1 MTTDSQW
8 TTEDRKQAR
17 RASLGAF
24 MGAVVDWY
32 DFILY
37 GLTAALVFNS
47 QFFPNVSPEVG
58 VIAAF
63 ATYGVGFF
71 FRPLGGIIF
80 GHFGDK
86 LGRKRMLVLTMIIM
100 GAATTL
106 VGLLPTYAQ
115 VGVLAPILLV
125 VLRAVQGIAVGG
137 EWGGAALM
145 SVESAPKNRRAF
157 YSSGVQVG
165 YQVGLILATGFIAV
179 MGFVAGDEG
188 FLTWGWRVPYV
199 ASIVLV
205 GVGLI
210 VRARVTETTA
220 FTTEVE
226 QKGAKAKMPLLAAF
240 RENPKAFL
248 QIFGLRLVEL
258 FTSYI
263 VTTFALSYSTNT
275 LHMDKQFMLDI
286 GIIVG
291 VVGIFTIPTFAI
303 ISDRFGKR
311 RVYILSG
318 IVGAAAAAPFFMTL
332 EAGFFPGV
340 VVFSILLVNVAHDLA
355 VSVQQPLF
363 ADMFATRNRY
373 SGAGVAYQLTSAVA
387 GGLTPFIAAVLVA
400 VMGGTWTLVV
410 VYMVAGCLVSSAVAF
425 FLRMRGSKD
434 ADEPEIAEAGAHRSW

>member
-1 MTTDSQW
+1 MTDTKIFAQDQ
-8 TTEDRKQAR
+8 KQAR

-37 GLTAALVFNS
+37 GLAAALVFNT
-47 QFFPNVSPEVG
+47 QFFPNISPEAG
-58 VIAAF
+58 AMAAF

-71 FRPLGGIIF
+71 FRPLGGIVF

-86 LGRKRMLVLTMIIM
+86 LGRKKMLVLTMIIM

-106 VGLLPTYAQ
+106 IGFLPSYEQ
-115 VGVLAPILLV
+115 VGVFAPLLLV
-125 VLRAVQGIAVGG
+125 FLRAIQGFAVGG

-145 SVESAPKNRRAF
+145 SVESAPSNRRAL
-157 YSSGVQVG
+157 YGSGVQVG
-165 YQVGLILATGFIAV
+165 YQVGLILATAFIAV
-179 MGFVAGDEG
+179 MGFVAGPEG
-188 FLTWGWRVPYV
+188 FAEWGWRVPFISSV
-199 ASIVLV
+199 ILV
-205 GVGLI
+205 GAGLI
-210 VRARVTETTA
+210 VRARVTETSE
-220 FTTEVE
+220 FVHEVE
-226 QKGAKAKMPLLAAF
+226 EKGAKAKAPLIAAF
-240 RENPKAFL
+240 QENPKAFL

-275 LHMDKQFMLDI
+275 LHMDKGFMLEI
-286 GIIVG
+286 GLIVG

-303 ISDRFGKR
+303 LSDRFGR
-311 RVYILSG
+311 RKIYILSG
-318 IVGAAAAAPFFMTL
+318 LIGALSAAPFFISL
-332 EAGFFPGV
+332 EAQYFPGV
-340 VVFSILLVNVAHDLA
+340 VVFAILLVNVAHDLA

-373 SGAGVAYQLTSAVA
+373 SGAGVAYQLTSAIA

-400 VMGGTWTLVV
+400 TSGGSWTLVV

-425 FLRMRGSKD
+425 FLKLRQPNTTDPK
-434 ADEPEIAEAGAHRSW
+434 ATAGLQKQSW